1 MYDIM
6 RKIKFSLVTKR
17 IKNGMIA
24 VLVECT
30 QFHKSIMIDTNV
42 HIFKD
47 EWDEYNACVVGNP
60 NAVEL
65 NRLIRKVVYDLEEYE
80 LGYKG
85 DFTLAR
91 LEEVWNCKESTHD
104 FYSIMSYQIEHRDI
118 RDSTKSTHRN
128 TLRHLKYYRAECSVA
143 DLTEDFMKGFVRYLR
158 DEQLNDSTIRSH
170 MRTLRCYYNIA
181 CKLYG
186 NKVPCY
192 SFDFY
197 HEKQSD
203 RMQYR
208 MKALNDEDIRKIE
221 NRVANPQTPKKEVL
235 RLEQFLFM
243 SYTGMR
249 ISDFTNMERENFQT
263 DHDVTWLTYISV
275 KTNTRVK
282 IPISIIFSGRAEQLL
297 MKHNEDFKT
306 FFQIKDKPHYNLYIN
321 QYAQCLGINKH
332 VTAHVARHTCAS
344 RLVNKDVP
352 ITTIQQVIGH
362 RSLKMTMLYAKTN
375 ENTLIRQLN
384 F

>member
-1 MYDIM
+1 M
-6 RKIKFSLVTKR
+6 RKIKFSLTTKR
-17 IKNGMIA
+17 VKNGMMAIY
-24 VLVECT
+24 VECS
-30 QFHKSIMIDTNV
+30 QFHKSIYIDTNV
-42 HIFKD
+42 RIFRD
-47 EWDEYNACVVGNP
+47 EWNTEEACITGNP
-60 NAVEL
+60 NAVKL
-65 NRLIRKVVYDLEEYE
+65 NKLIRKTVYELEEYE
-80 LGYKG
+80 LSYQG
-85 DFTLAR
+85 DFTLSK

-104 FYSIMSYQIEHRDI
+104 FYSIMAHQIEHRDI
-118 RDSTKSTHRN
+118 RESTRSTHRN
-128 TLRHLKYYRAECSVA
+128 TLRHLRFYQNDCGIS
-143 DLTEDFMKGFVRYLR
+143 DLTEDYMKGFIRYLR
-158 DEQLNDSTIRSH
+158 DAQLNDNTIRSH
-170 MRTLRCYYNIA
+170 IRILRCYYNIA
-181 CKLYG
+181 CKLFG
-186 NKVPCY
+186 NKVPCH

-197 HEKQSD
+197 HERQSE

-221 NRVANPQTPKKEVL
+221 NRIANPSTPQKEVF

-249 ISDFTNMERENFQT
+249 ISDFTNVQKDCFQVNN
-263 DHDVTWLTYISV
+263 DITWLNYVSV
-275 KTNTRVK
+275 KTNTPVK
-282 IPISIIFSGRAEQLL
+282 IPISIMFAGKAEQLL
-297 MKHNEDFKT
+297 MKHTEDFYS
-306 FFQIKDKPHYNLYIN
+306 FFRIRDKPHFNIYIN
-321 QYAQCLGINKH
+321 RYTQNLGMNKH